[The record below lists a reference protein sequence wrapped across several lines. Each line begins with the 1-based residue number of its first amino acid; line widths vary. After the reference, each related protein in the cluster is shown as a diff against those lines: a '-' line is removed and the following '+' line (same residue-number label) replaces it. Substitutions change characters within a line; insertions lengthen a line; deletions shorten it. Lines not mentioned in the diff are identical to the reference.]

1 MGDTSKW
8 VAVISQGQ
16 RAVFYGSP
24 DLKSWEYLSEF
35 KPTQSFG
42 WECPDLFQLS
52 DFWVLTVANNRYFIG
67 NFDGNTFT
75 AIDDMVRS
83 LDYGRDNYAAV
94 TYSDLGGR
102 IVSQGW
108 MNSWGYANKIPTSVW
123 RGSMTVPRELTMG
136 EVDGTYMV
144 LSNPVTEFQTI
155 IQVEQEEAELFLTP
169 GMTWT
174 TTGNLAQAEVE
185 FAASNSFEIVVSNA
199 ETNEA
204 IQFNYNHQNNAMS
217 ILRDQSGLVDFDGGF
232 SNSQSV
238 NNMIRMGEGRQVR
251 LLLDWSSAEI
261 FIDNGLY
268 AMTSRMFPN
277 QPYDT
282 LTFSNSGSEDL
293 LITLFK
299 RASVQSVW
307 PSQ

>member
-1 MGDTSKW
+1 
-8 VAVISQGQ
+8 
-16 RAVFYGSP
+16 
-24 DLKSWEYLSEF
+24 
-35 KPTQSFG
+35 
-42 WECPDLFQLS
+42 
-52 DFWVLTVANNRYFIG
+52 VANNRYFIG
-67 NFDGNTFT
+67 NFDGVAFT
-75 AIDDMVRS
+75 AVDDTVRS

-123 RGSMTVPRELTMG
+123 RGSMTVPRELTME

-144 LSNPVTEFQTI
+144 LSNPVAEFKTI
-155 IQVEQEEAELFLTP
+155 VQVDQEEAELFLTP

-185 FAASNSFEIVVSNA
+185 FDASNSFEIVVSNA

-217 ILRDQSGLVDFDGGF
+217 ILRDHSGLVDFDGGF

-238 NNMIRMGEGRQVR
+238 NNMIRMGEGRKVR

-277 QPYDT
+277 QPYDKLT
-282 LTFSNSGSEDL
+282 LTNSGTEDL
-293 LITLFK
+293 AITLFK